1 MNAICSDRGLEIII
15 FKWSHA
21 GEDKYHLY
29 VESKKNDTNKH
40 IYKTEI
46 ESDIENKLII
56 TKRENSRGR
65 GSSGREREIKSF
77 GLTHQLFKK
86 TPPPRKKKEQF
97 GKRCLRCGDLIIPQD
112 CHWFMQSPSFI
123 LDHFFS
129 YFFFP
134 HCWCPIQCVCYMSL
148 ATSLS
153 TVALCECLT
162 YLHKLC
168 CAVFPHFWLLTV
180 DWYSLQAVTVACLL
194 ISLVVT
200 GCFASDSQL

>member
-86 TPPPRKKKEQF
+86 TPPPAKKKNNL
-97 GKRCLRCGDLIIPQD
+97 GRGA
-112 CHWFMQSPSFI
+112 
-123 LDHFFS
+123 LDVE
-129 YFFFP
+129 
-134 HCWCPIQCVCYMSL
+134 I
-148 ATSLS
+148 
-153 TVALCECLT
+153 
-162 YLHKLC
+162 
-168 CAVFPHFWLLTV
+168 
-180 DWYSLQAVTVACLL
+180 
-194 ISLVVT
+194 
-200 GCFASDSQL
+200 